1 MEADGEFMTCSAF
14 HLADSHK
21 RLVNFRDLGGL
32 PTEGGGITNSGLLYR
47 SDAPYPGDEDP
58 ADVAEWPPRTVI
70 DLRSAH
76 ELREAHPWSVH
87 STVKSVPL
95 MSAAAVVTADS
106 EDSGDTATRLCSIYT
121 EILGTVQDRLAGM
134 IVVAAHAEGPLQIHC
149 AAGKDRTGISVA
161 MLLLSAGVTR
171 EAVIE
176 DYMNTA
182 PNMGRLIDRLE
193 ALGRRSR
200 TEPRPAPAVLAA
212 PRDLIEMVIDNFVGR
227 SGGFDSWAE
236 RNGVRLS
243 DLELWRKKFVAD
255 TARAVG

>member
-1 MEADGEFMTCSAF
+1 MGADGEFMTCSAV
-14 HLADSHK
+14 HIADSHR

-32 PTEGGGITNSGLLYR
+32 PTEDGGITRSGVLYR

-58 ADVAEWPPRTVI
+58 AGVAEWPPRTVI

-76 ELREAHPWSVH
+76 ELHEAHPWSVH

-106 EDSGDTATRLCSIYT
+106 GDSGGAATRLRSIYT

-134 IVVAAHAEGPLQIHC
+134 IAVAAHAEGPVQIHC

-161 MLLLSAGVTR
+161 MLLLSVGVTQQ
-171 EAVIE
+171 AVIE
-176 DYMNTA
+176 DYMTTA
-182 PNMGRLIDRLE
+182 PNMGHLIDRLE

-200 TEPRPAPAVLAA
+200 TASRPAPSVLAA
-212 PRDLIEMVIDNFVGR
+212 PRDLIEMVIDSFVGG

-236 RNGVRLS
+236 RNGVRPS
-243 DLELWRKKFVAD
+243 DLELWRHKFVAN